1 MYCSTCL
8 RIVNLKFMRNVGEFD
23 RLVPDISK
31 SRGIPPEFIISVA
44 CGIMAKYVLF
54 DVHSNAK
61 INLYPF
67 RLTH

>member
-1 MYCSTCL
+1 
-8 RIVNLKFMRNVGEFD
+8 MRNVGEFD